1 MSDPKL
7 EAEMIEIAKTIFDDG
22 RVPIK
27 AIIKNKDWDYDRNAL
42 GQIIDRFQTAY
53 IIYKMSDGTHRMV
66 DIGFKQ
72 MYNGG
77 SYGKTQSRGIGL
89 VNQVVEY
96 NQ

>member
-1 MSDPKL
+1 MLFRS
-7 EAEMIEIAKTIFDDG
+7 TIFDDG
-22 RVPIK
+22 RVPVK
-27 AIIKNKDWDYDRNAL
+27 AIIKNKDWDYDRTPL
-42 GQIIDRFQTAY
+42 GQIINRFQTAY
-53 IIYKMSDGTHRMV
+53 IIYKMPDGTHRMV